1 MNIMKY
7 ILIDFENVQPTSLE
21 ILKNQNCKVIIFIG
35 KNQNKI
41 PIKLTVSMQELGDNG
56 RYVITNH
63 TGKNSL
69 DFHIAYY
76 IGKLITENVKNKV
89 SFCLISKDK
98 GYDGLISF
106 LKSNE
111 VAISR
116 FLSVND
122 VFDST
127 IFRTTK
133 NKVVPNYSNNLL
145 VEKVIDYFKNS
156 IRSKPNKEIGLMNL
170 IRSSILKNTT
180 TDIECKKILTQ
191 MKTEK
196 LIDIDRNGNIKYLFL
211 M

>member
-1 MNIMKY
+1 MKY

-41 PIKLTVSMQELGDNG
+41 PIKLAVSMQELGDNG

-76 IGKLITENVKNKV
+76 IGKLITENVKNEV

-106 LKSNE
+106 LKSNK

>member
-76 IGKLITENVKNKV
+76 IGKLITQNVKNEV

-106 LKSNE
+106 LKSNK

>member
-1 MNIMKY
+1 MKY

-76 IGKLITENVKNKV
+76 IGKLITENVKNEV

-106 LKSNE
+106 LKSNK

>member
-98 GYDGLISF
+98 G
-106 LKSNE
+106 
-111 VAISR
+111 
-116 FLSVND
+116 
-122 VFDST
+122 
-127 IFRTTK
+127 
-133 NKVVPNYSNNLL
+133 
-145 VEKVIDYFKNS
+145 
-156 IRSKPNKEIGLMNL
+156 
-170 IRSSILKNTT
+170 
-180 TDIECKKILTQ
+180 
-191 MKTEK
+191 
-196 LIDIDRNGNIKYLFL
+196 
-211 M
+211 

>member
-1 MNIMKY
+1 
-7 ILIDFENVQPTSLE
+7 
-21 ILKNQNCKVIIFIG
+21 
-35 KNQNKI
+35 
-41 PIKLTVSMQELGDNG
+41 MQELGDNG

-76 IGKLITENVKNKV
+76 IGKLITENVKNEV

-106 LKSNE
+106 LKSNK

>member
-1 MNIMKY
+1 M
-7 ILIDFENVQPTSLE
+7 
-21 ILKNQNCKVIIFIG
+21 
-35 KNQNKI
+35 
-41 PIKLTVSMQELGDNG
+41 
-56 RYVITNH
+56 
-63 TGKNSL
+63 
-69 DFHIAYY
+69 
-76 IGKLITENVKNKV
+76 
-89 SFCLISKDK
+89 
-98 GYDGLISF
+98 
-106 LKSNE
+106 
-111 VAISR
+111 AISR

>member
-106 LKSNE
+106 LKSNK

-196 LIDIDRNGNIKYLFL
+196 LIDIDINGNIKYLFL

>member
-133 NKVVPNYSNNLL
+133 NKVVPNYSNKLL

>member
-1 MNIMKY
+1 MKY

-106 LKSNE
+106 LKSNK

-133 NKVVPNYSNNLL
+133 NKVVPNYSNKLL

>member
-76 IGKLITENVKNKV
+76 IGKLITENVKNEV

-106 LKSNE
+106 LKSNK

-196 LIDIDRNGNIKYLFL
+196 LIDIDINGNIKYLFL

>member
-76 IGKLITENVKNKV
+76 IGKLITENVKNEV

-106 LKSNE
+106 LKSNK

>member
-1 MNIMKY
+1 MNIIKY

-21 ILKNQNCKVIIFIG
+21 ILKNQNCKVILFIG

-56 RYVITNH
+56 RYVVTNH

-106 LKSNE
+106 LKSNK

-156 IRSKPNKEIGLMNL
+156 IRSKPNKEIGLVNL

-196 LIDIDRNGNIKYLFL
+196 LIDIDKNGNIKYLFL

>member
-1 MNIMKY
+1 MKY

-127 IFRTTK
+127 IIRTTK
-133 NKVVPNYSNNLL
+133 NKVVPNYSNKLL

>member
-76 IGKLITENVKNKV
+76 IGKLITENVKNEV

-106 LKSNE
+106 LKSNK

-170 IRSSILKNTT
+170 IRTSILKNTT

>member
-106 LKSNE
+106 LKSNK

-133 NKVVPNYSNNLL
+133 NKVVPNYSNKLL

>member
-76 IGKLITENVKNKV
+76 IGKLITENVKNEV

>member
-106 LKSNE
+106 LKSNK